1 MAPYP
6 TPTIGRLVICFAI
19 EIKSSQVPFS
29 NRATMPKLILSHFL
43 IALAPLAVAGCDR
56 LMRKERERDRKEH
69 RRAES

>member
-1 MAPYP
+1 
-6 TPTIGRLVICFAI
+6 
-19 EIKSSQVPFS
+19 
-29 NRATMPKLILSHFL
+29 MPKLILSHFL